1 MISRLA
7 SRMLRRLARHQ
18 VASSLLLLLAWTE
31 ETAWRLR
38 GDASYDLLNYHLYGP
53 FALLHGKWGRDLAAA
68 QSQGFLP
75 PTIDIPYYLLARH
88 VGHVHQLN
96 LLLAL
101 PAAAALALCFLV
113 TLRLVGAR
121 SVTDRLV
128 ALVAVV
134 ISATGAATH
143 PVLATSMS
151 DMVPCALVLG
161 AMLLLLRHAQ
171 AALEGRL
178 PRGGREALVHL
189 LPGLLVGMA
198 LGLKLTF
205 SNVAVGLAAALLARS
220 DLYPLLRL
228 RMAFLFCVGVGIGT
242 LALGGWWWWRLWQFS
257 GNPVFP
263 LYNDVFRSPLAW
275 PGDFVD
281 RRFLPHDAL
290 HRLLYPLLWAVRRAP
305 LVTELDQPM
314 RDARIALA
322 LLAASLLLL
331 RSLRAPATRRGAARF
346 AGVFFLVSYV
356 LWEVQ
361 FSIFR
366 YLSVLELLSA
376 SLLAMLAFEL
386 APSAPGRRAV
396 LGAAVLLL
404 VALRLTTIYPNWGRL
419 PEPGGRPLA
428 VRIPRLPDDALV
440 LLLDPAPLAYLAV
453 FEPDRVRFLGTN
465 NNLTQP
471 WQAGMMQDRIRA
483 AIAAQRV
490 HLYGVEAPYFD
501 KPAETA
507 DRALAA
513 YGLRRAGCEAV
524 TGNIIAVP
532 TRLCALVPWQA
543 SQGLRP

>member
-1 MISRLA
+1 MTSRI
-7 SRMLRRLARHQ
+7 LRRLARHQ
-18 VASSLLLLLAWTE
+18 VAISLLLLLAWTE

-88 VGHVHQLN
+88 VGHVHQLH

-101 PAAAALALCFLV
+101 PTAVALALCFLV
-113 TLRLVGAR
+113 TLRLIGAR
-121 SVTDRLV
+121 NVTERLL
-128 ALVAVV
+128 ALVAVAV
-134 ISATGAATH
+134 SATGAATH
-143 PVLATSMS
+143 SVLATSMS
-151 DMVPCALVLG
+151 DMVPCSLVLG

-171 AALEGRL
+171 AALDGSL
-178 PRGGREALVHL
+178 PRGGRETLVHL
-189 LPGLLVGMA
+189 LPGLLVGVA

-205 SNVAVGLAAALLARS
+205 SNVTIGLVAAVLARS
-220 DLYPLLRL
+220 DLFPLLRL
-228 RMAFLFCVGVGIGT
+228 RMALLFCAGAVLGA
-242 LALGGWWWWRLWQFS
+242 LAIGGWWWWRLWQFS
-257 GNPVFP
+257 GNPLFP

-290 HRLLYPLLWAVRRAP
+290 HWLLYPLLWAARRAP

-314 RDARIALA
+314 RDPRIALA
-322 LLAASLLLL
+322 LLATCLLLL
-331 RSLRAPATRRGAARF
+331 RGLRRPAGARGIGRF
-346 AGVFFLVSYV
+346 AGVFFVVSFV

-376 SLLAMLAFEL
+376 TMLAMLAFEL
-386 APSAPGRRAV
+386 APAEPARRAV
-396 LGAAVLLL
+396 LGGAVLLL
-404 VALRLTTIYPNWGRL
+404 VALRLTTVYPNWGRL
-419 PEPGGRPLA
+419 PQPGGQPLS
-428 VRIPRLPDDALV
+428 VQVPRLPDDALV
-440 LLLDPAPLAYLAV
+440 LLLDPAPLSYLAL

-471 WQAGMMQDRIRA
+471 WHGGAMQDRIRA
-483 AIAAQRV
+483 AIAAQPV

-501 KPAETA
+501 KASEGA
-507 DRALAA
+507 DRALAS
-513 YGLRRAGCEAV
+513 YGLHRAGCEAV

-532 TRLCALVPWQA
+532 TRLCTLT
-543 SQGLRP
+543 R

>member
-1 MISRLA
+1 MTSRLA
-7 SRMLRRLARHQ
+7 PRILRGLARHQ
-18 VASSLLLLLAWTE
+18 VVASLLLLLAWTE

-38 GDASYDLLNYHLYGP
+38 GDACYDLLNYHLYGP

-75 PTIDIPYYLLARH
+75 PTLDIPTYLLARH
-88 VGHVHQLN
+88 VGDVHLLN

-113 TLRLVGAR
+113 TLRLIGAR
-121 SVTDRLV
+121 SATGRLV

-151 DMVPCALVLG
+151 DMMPCAMVLG

-171 AALEGRL
+171 AAREGRL
-178 PRGGREALVHL
+178 PRGWREALLHL
-189 LPGLLVGMA
+189 LPGLLVGLA

-228 RMAFLFCVGVGIGT
+228 RMAALFCAGAGVGA
-242 LALGGWWWWRLWQFS
+242 LAVGGWWWWRLWQFS

-263 LYNDVFRSPLAW
+263 LYNDVFRSKLAW

-281 RRFLPHDAL
+281 RRFLPHDLL
-290 HRLLYPLLWAVRRAP
+290 HGLLYPLLWAIRRAP

-322 LLAASLLLL
+322 LLATILLLL
-331 RSLRAPATRRGAARF
+331 RSLSRPPEERGQARF
-346 AGVFFLVSYV
+346 AGVFFVVSFV

-366 YLSVLELLSA
+366 YLSMLELLSA
-376 SLLAMLAFEL
+376 TMLAMLALDL
-386 APSAPGRRAV
+386 APGPRGRRAA
-396 LGAAVLLL
+396 LAGGVLLL
-404 VALRLTTIYPNWGRL
+404 AALRLTTVYPNWGRL
-419 PEPGGRPLA
+419 PEPGGPPLA
-428 VRIPRLPDDALV
+428 VQIPRLPDDALV
-440 LLLDPAPLAYLAV
+440 LLLDPAPLAYLAL

-471 WQAGMMQDRIRA
+471 WHGGAIQDRIRA
-483 AIAAQRV
+483 AIKAQAA
-490 HLYGVEAPYFD
+490 HLYGLETPYFD
-501 KPAETA
+501 QNTEDA

-513 YGLRRAGCEAV
+513 YGLHRASCSPV
-524 TGNIIAVP
+524 TGNIVGEP
-532 TRLCALVPWQA
+532 TRLCTL
-543 SQGLRP
+543 SR

>member
-1 MISRLA
+1 MTSAI
-7 SRMLRRLARHQ
+7 LRRLARHQ
-18 VASSLLLLLAWTE
+18 IALSLLLLLAWTE

-75 PTIDIPYYLLARH
+75 PTLDIPYYLLARH
-88 VGHVHQLN
+88 LGDVHQLN

-101 PAAAALALCFLV
+101 PAAVALALCFLV
-113 TLRLVGAR
+113 TLRLTGAR
-121 SVTDRLV
+121 GATDRLLALAAV
-128 ALVAVV
+128 A

-143 PVLATSMS
+143 SVLATSMS

-161 AMLLLLRHAQ
+161 AMLLLLRHAE
-171 AALEGRL
+171 AARDGSL
-178 PRGGREALVHL
+178 PRGGREALLHL

-205 SNVAVGLAAALLARS
+205 SNVAVGLVAAVLARS

-228 RMAFLFCVGVGIGT
+228 RMAFLFCLGAGVAT
-242 LALGGWWWWRLWQFS
+242 LLVGGWWWWRLWQFS
-257 GNPVFP
+257 GNPLFP

-290 HRLLYPLLWAVRRAP
+290 HALLYPLLWAVRRAP
-305 LVTELDQPM
+305 LITELDQPM
-314 RDARIALA
+314 RDPRIALA
-322 LLAASLLLL
+322 LLATGVLLL
-331 RSLRAPATRRGAARF
+331 RSLRRPAAGRGAARF
-346 AGVFFLVSYV
+346 AGVFFVVSFV

-376 SLLAMLAFEL
+376 TMLAMLAGEV
-386 APSAPGRRAV
+386 APSGPARRAV

-419 PEPGGRPLA
+419 PQPGGRPLS
-428 VRIPRLPDDALV
+428 VQIPRLPDDALV

-453 FEPDRVRFLGTN
+453 FEPDRVRFLGVN

-471 WQAGMMQDRIRA
+471 WDGGAMQDRIRA

-501 KPAETA
+501 QDTEGA
-507 DRALAA
+507 DRALAS
-513 YGLRRAGCEAV
+513 YGLHRAACRAV
-524 TGNIIAVP
+524 TGNIIGVP
-532 TRLCALVPWQA
+532 TRLCALARQRVA
-543 SQGLRP
+543 GRGSQGLRP